1 MSRGWIYCMS
11 NKAFPNLLKIGQTKH
26 PPNNRADQLYSTGV
40 PYPFKVEFAK
50 KIDNYEKRE
59 KIIHSILEKYIKR
72 VNPKR
77 EFFEASVKDVKPIFD
92 LLDGEDY
99 LEISEEENL
108 LLKHILIQDQKV
120 KHCIQGDEKIAIY
133 SKKEEKLLYKGKF
146 CGFTEFGKIHFDE
159 IKKKEIV
166 MITQFYIEINKI
178 FVPVS
183 DILKSS
189 Y

>member
-1 MSRGWIYCMS
+1 M
-11 NKAFPNLLKIGQTKH
+11 
-26 PPNNRADQLYSTGV
+26 
-40 PYPFKVEFAK
+40 
-50 KIDNYEKRE
+50 
-59 KIIHSILEKYIKR
+59 
-72 VNPKR
+72 
-77 EFFEASVKDVKPIFD
+77 
-92 LLDGEDY
+92 
-99 LEISEEENL
+99 EISEEENL

-146 CGFTEFGKIHFDE
+146 CGFTEFGKIHCDE
-159 IKKKEIV
+159 IKKKESV

-183 DILKSS
+183 DILKSN

>member
-1 MSRGWIYCMS
+1 MS
-11 NKAFPNLLKIGQTKH
+11 NKSFPNLLKIGQTKH

-92 LLDGEDY
+92 
-99 LEISEEENL
+99 
-108 LLKHILIQDQKV
+108 
-120 KHCIQGDEKIAIY
+120 
-133 SKKEEKLLYKGKF
+133 
-146 CGFTEFGKIHFDE
+146 
-159 IKKKEIV
+159 
-166 MITQFYIEINKI
+166 
-178 FVPVS
+178 
-183 DILKSS
+183 
-189 Y
+189 